1 MQAVARVKVTE
12 SPAQLPSFLPGDR
25 LPEGAAVVTASAFR
39 PRLPVS
45 SPAPSLSQ
53 RWLVIATLRD
63 LLGAHVCVIV
73 TPRSHRINDSEIQL

>member
-1 MQAVARVKVTE
+1 MQAVARVQVTE

-25 LPEGAAVVTASAFR
+25 LPEAAAVVTSAFR
-39 PRLPVS
+39 PRLPMS

-73 TPRSHRINDSEIQL
+73 TPEATG